1 MRCIVRHITAVLILL
16 PLLIVGCINYEQNTE
31 LNEDGS
37 GSMEIHYWIAESV
50 LSWFNSGALTFH
62 EDSVRAQ
69 YASDGIS
76 IDDVRIETR
85 DSDSTRHV
93 HVALH
98 FDDIN
103 KLSAATGFK
112 DLDVRWMREG
122 DVCRF
127 VQTLPATSTAEDG
140 MLEEFTFTYRFDFP
154 GEIRESNADST
165 SGSDA
170 VWIFKLSEMDSARKM
185 EAVIVASS
193 GSNVWWIVSII
204 AVVVIAAIV
213 LMRKRK
219 RGEGRG
225 IGVEG

>member
-1 MRCIVRHITAVLILL
+1 MRHFAAVLILL
-16 PLLIVGCINYEQNTE
+16 PLLIAGCINYEQSTE

-37 GSMEIHYWIAESV
+37 GSMEIHYWISESV

-93 HVALH
+93 RVSLH

-103 KLSAATGFK
+103 KLSAAPGFK

-122 DVCRF
+122 DVYRF

-140 MLEEFTFTYRFDFP
+140 TLEEFTFTYRFNFP
-154 GEIRESNADST
+154 GEIRESNADS
-165 SGSDA
+165 SAGSDA
-170 VWIFKLSEMDSARKM
+170 MWAFKLSDMDSANKM

-193 GSNVWWIVSII
+193 GSNVWWIVGII
-204 AVVVIAAIV
+204 GVVVIGAIV

-219 RGEGRG
+219 KSM
-225 IGVEG
+225 